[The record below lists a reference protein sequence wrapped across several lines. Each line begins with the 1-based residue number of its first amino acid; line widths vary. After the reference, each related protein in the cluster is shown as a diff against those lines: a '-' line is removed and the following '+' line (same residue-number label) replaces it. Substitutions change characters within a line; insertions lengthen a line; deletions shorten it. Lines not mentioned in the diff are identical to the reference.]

1 MMKLQCKILYVFAV
15 VLLSLVGCS
24 DNRSLEEKFEESVE
38 LGMSSAEVRD
48 IMGEPDS
55 IETYSSGT
63 TWEYS
68 VKPIKPPYTLYIS
81 FHQGIVDK
89 KWTLI

>member
-48 IMGEPDS
+48 IMGEPNS
-55 IETYSSGT
+55 INTHSSGT

-68 VKPIKPPYTLYIS
+68 TSTNRLYIS
-81 FHQGIVDK
+81 FHQGIVRK
-89 KWTLI
+89 KWTLV